1 MILLDTH
8 VLIWSRQNE
17 SPIGPLCRQQI
28 DQALAEAD
36 LAVSA
41 YSFWE
46 IAMLGEKGR
55 LTVARDL
62 LSWRN
67 GVLEDG
73 ILEIPVNGAIGI
85 RANNLPNFHR
95 DPADRIRSG
104 SDPRNRLQLPP
115 GGHTLRSRK
124 PIGLPPRKGDTGS
137 DCHDPRDASCVPVRL
152 WRSSSSCAGV
162 LRHPEPRALHAGCR
176 PGRSHVLIEGRAGAR
191 ARRGRS
197 RRCRGSQ

>member
-95 DPADRIRSG
+95 DPADRIIVATALEGHRLLTADELILGWSG
-104 SDPRNRLQLPP
+104 SLDRL
-115 GGHTLRSRK
+115 
-124 PIGLPPRKGDTGS
+124 
-137 DCHDPRDASCVPVRL
+137 DAR
-152 WRSSSSCAGV
+152 
-162 LRHPEPRALHAGCR
+162 E
-176 PGRSHVLIEGRAGAR
+176 
-191 ARRGRS
+191 
-197 RRCRGSQ
+197 